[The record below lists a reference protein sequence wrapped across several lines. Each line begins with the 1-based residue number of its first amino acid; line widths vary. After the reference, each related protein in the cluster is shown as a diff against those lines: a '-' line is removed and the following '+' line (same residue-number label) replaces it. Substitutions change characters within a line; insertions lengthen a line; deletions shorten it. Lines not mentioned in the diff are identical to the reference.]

1 MRNGERDRSDGL
13 LGLARETADALGL
26 LMVQHIRLARLELK
40 ADLRAMGQQ
49 AALMAVLVALAMVGY
64 GLTMAGLAI
73 LLGGGTAGGVPLLAI
88 GMVHMAVAGMGIL
101 VAALRLRRLRLM
113 NTTADE
119 VKQSLSPLGLG
130 TATEPE
136 ASKTGEAR

>member
-40 ADLRAMGQQ
+40 ADLRAMGLQ

-73 LLGGGTAGGVPLLAI
+73 LLGGGTAGGVPLLVI
-88 GMVHMAVAGMGIL
+88 GLVHMAVAGMGIL
-101 VAALRLRRLRLM
+101 VAALRLRRVRLM